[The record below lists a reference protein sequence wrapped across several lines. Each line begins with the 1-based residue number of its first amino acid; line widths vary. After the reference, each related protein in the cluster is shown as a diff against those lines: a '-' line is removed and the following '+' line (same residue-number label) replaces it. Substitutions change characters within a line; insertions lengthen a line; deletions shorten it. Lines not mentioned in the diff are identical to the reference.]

1 MNPLQMMQMV
11 KMSQNPQM
19 MVQTLMKTNPSMK
32 QAMDYIQANGGDPK
46 EAFYKLAEEKGVNP
60 DSVLNSLW

>member
-11 KMSQNPQM
+11 KMSRNPQM
-19 MVQTLMKTNPSMK
+19 MIQTLMQTNPFMK
-32 QAMDYIQANGGDPK
+32 QAMDYIQQNGGNPK